1 MFNDDISHSDH
12 PEDSFMSNM
21 NKTHNTHILKTFL
34 ENHVNDM
41 HPRGLDMSVDQNSV
55 LSNDST
61 SHDVNQTVLVHNILE
76 LLRNQSQNGMTVE
89 QIGDVEIVTSRP
101 VTNNSS
107 SFLDIDSA
115 HKINVDNILE
125 LLRNHSQNGMT
136 VEKIGDDE
144 TVTSEPV
151 TNNSTS
157 FRDIDSTDQINVGR
171 KEDTKI
177 SQSADDQKELSSQ
190 SNRFGFRTG

>member
-1 MFNDDISHSDH
+1 
-12 PEDSFMSNM
+12 MSNM
-21 NKTHNTHILKTFL
+21 NKTHNAHVLKTFL
-34 ENHVNDM
+34 ENHVNQM
-41 HPRGLDMSVDQNSV
+41 HPRDLDMSVDQNSV

-125 LLRNHSQNGMT
+125 LLRNQSQNGMT
-136 VEKIGDDE
+136 VEQIGEDE
-144 TVTSEPV
+144 IVTSEPV
-151 TNNSTS
+151 TNNSSS
-157 FRDIDSTDQINVGR
+157 FRDIDSIHKINVGR
-171 KEDTKI
+171 TEDTKI
-177 SQSADDQKELSSQ
+177 SKSTDDQQELSLQ
-190 SNRFGFRTG
+190 STRLRFRTG

>member
-76 LLRNQSQNGMTVE
+76 LLRNHSQNDMTVE
-89 QIGDVEIVTSRP
+89 QIGDDEI
-101 VTNNSS
+101 
-107 SFLDIDSA
+107 
-115 HKINVDNILE
+115 
-125 LLRNHSQNGMT
+125 
-136 VEKIGDDE
+136 
-144 TVTSEPV
+144 VTSEPV

-157 FRDIDSTDQINVGR
+157 FRDIDSTHQINVGR

-177 SQSADDQKELSSQ
+177 SQSADDQTEFSLQ
-190 SNRFGFRTG
+190 SNRFGFKTG